1 MKTRHFP
8 GSNLLF
14 DFGAESVEAYAA
26 GEPVLDL
33 REYLSGRLVAAGVFF
48 GLSGRVERR
57 FVADMR
63 GTWDGDKGTLD
74 ERFHFAD
81 GEVGERRWTLTFAG
95 DGTFVATAPDVEGNA
110 VGRQCGNAAAMRYR
124 LRVPRGN
131 GEIAVDMVDWFYL
144 LHDGTLI
151 NKARMSKFGLKV
163 GELVVSFRKTATSA
177 AAGEAAGA
185 VAGAAAGAAT
195 ES

>member
-14 DFGAESVEAYAA
+14 DFGAQSVAAYAA
-26 GEPVLDL
+26 ETPVLDL
-33 REYLSGRLVAAGVFF
+33 REYLSGTLIASGVFF
-48 GLSGRVERR
+48 GFSGRVERR

-63 GTWDGDKGTLD
+63 GDWNGNTGTLD
-74 ERFHFAD
+74 ERFRFAD
-81 GEVGERRWTLTFAG
+81 GEVGDRCWTMTFAD
-95 DGTFVATAPDVEGNA
+95 DGSFVATAPDVEGHA

-131 GEIAVDMVDWFYL
+131 GEIVVGLEDWFYL

-163 GELVVSFRKTATSA
+163 GELVVSFRKSPGDA
-177 AAGEAAGA
+177 AAN
-185 VAGAAAGAAT
+185 T
-195 ES
+195 